1 MKLPDAHLAIVERA
15 KIVEYLL
22 NAAHPDNGGK
32 ARFFTALGFRLE
44 DWETLAAALRRLA
57 ISFPVSR
64 NMETIHGK
72 KYIIDGALETAVGK
86 TPVVRT
92 VWIIDKGENI
102 PRLVTAYP
110 HED

>member
-1 MKLPDAHLAIVERA
+1 MNLPNVHVAIVERG

-32 ARFFTALGFRLE
+32 APFFIALGFE
-44 DWETLAAALRRLA
+44 ADNWETLAAAFRQMAL
-57 ISFPVSR
+57 ISKATQ

-72 KYIIDGALETAVGK
+72 KYIVDGAIETPVGK
-86 TPVVRT
+86 MPVVRGI
-92 VWIIDKGENI
+92 WIIDTGEDV

-110 HED
+110 YEG